1 MYTYFDKK
9 HILLLYNILINYV
22 NNHKLLTLF

>member
-1 MYTYFDKK
+1 MYTDFNQKY
-9 HILLLYNILINYV
+9 ILLLYNILMNYV